1 MRFMPKERR
10 AQGGQ
15 ARGSEKE
22 GDTLPARMHAGRTR
36 DPQARD
42 WTELKGAEETDIK
55 IQRQDRETVKT

>member
-22 GDTLPARMHAGRTR
+22 GDTLPGRMHAGRTR

-42 WTELKGAEETDIK
+42 WIELKGAEETDIK
-55 IQRQDRETVKT
+55 IQRQDRETVKS